1 MRSGRTWRLS
11 RGFVGTLLAACALLA
26 LPHAAARPQ
35 VGTPAPDAGRMSMLF
50 TALGKDGKFVEG
62 LKAEDVRVTVDGT
75 PREVLGLRRQ
85 SNMPLFLAVALDT
98 SASQERMLPSI
109 KVAADFFVRG
119 MMVVGVDKA
128 AVVTFGGD
136 ALLEQDITGDLQRV
150 RRAIAGVQ
158 VFPPPGYR
166 GGGVMVGVPGVRN
179 AASTAIWDA
188 VWLVSND
195 VLPRSLGPG
204 RRAVLL
210 VTDGV
215 DTSSRKQMSDAVA
228 AALQSEVVVYAVG
241 IGDEKDYDG
250 VEKGPLR
257 KLAAQ
262 TGGRAFFPKKGRD
275 LNEVFHKVAE
285 ELTSQYVLTFATQ
298 DAARDGSFHKVEIK
312 LANPALRSLNVDLS
326 YPQGFYA
333 GNDPTAVK
341 R

>member
-11 RGFVGTLLAACALLA
+11 RGFAGALLAACALLA
-26 LPHAAARPQ
+26 LPHAAARAQ
-35 VGTPAPDAGRMSMLF
+35 AGAPAPDAGRVSVLF

-62 LKAEDVRVTVDGT
+62 LKAEDLRVTVDGA
-75 PREVLGLRRQ
+75 PREVLELRRQ
-85 SNMPLFLAVALDT
+85 SNAPLFLAVALDT
-98 SASQERMLPSI
+98 SASQERLLPSVKI
-109 KVAADFFVRG
+109 AADYFVRG
-119 MMVVGVDKA
+119 MVVVGADKA

-136 ALLEQDITGDLQRV
+136 ATLEQGITGDLQRV
-150 RRAIAGVQ
+150 REAIARVQ
-158 VFPPPGYR
+158 FVPPPS
-166 GGGVMVGVPGVRN
+166 GGMVGTLGIRN

-195 VLPRSLGPG
+195 VLSRALGRG

-215 DTSSRKQMSDAVA
+215 DTSSRKKMSEAVA

-241 IGDEKDYDG
+241 IGDDKDYDG

-262 TGGRAFFPKKGRD
+262 TGGRAYFPKKGRD
-275 LNEVFHKVAE
+275 LNEVFHRVSE
-285 ELTSQYVLTFATQ
+285 ELTSQYVLTFAAPG
-298 DAARDGSFHKVEIK
+298 AARDGSFHKVEIK
-312 LANPALRSLNVDLS
+312 LANPAPRSLDVELS
-326 YPQGFYA
+326 YPQGYYA
-333 GNDPTAVK
+333 GNTPTAIK